1 MSVVNEWFRDVFGNG
16 LDILGNVEA
25 ENIGVSGLI
34 EKANGGILATVVIAS
49 QEIRKHIGNDLRS
62 LIDVGTHSLDYFWRI
77 VNSLL
82 IIYNQIYLS
91 TKWCTVIWLQFLST
105 WSSTLS
111 SFLALSLL
119 LFLDLLIFSSLI
131 QLHKTYIIL

>member
-34 EKANGGILATVVIAS
+34 EKANGGILATVVITS

-62 LIDVGTHSLDYFWRI
+62 LIDVGT
-77 VNSLL
+77 
-82 IIYNQIYLS
+82 
-91 TKWCTVIWLQFLST
+91 
-105 WSSTLS
+105 
-111 SFLALSLL
+111 
-119 LFLDLLIFSSLI
+119 
-131 QLHKTYIIL
+131 